1 MEQSI
6 ELKNEN
12 SRLKQRL
19 LELQARLERSEK
31 ENLRLRDRVRRLKLL
46 CNHSEDSSSSQESA
60 AGNLLSPSTYE
71 YSQASLMRI
80 LEEMGI
86 PAEVIEK
93 VSVQIEL
100 EYQRWVKEWGLRRR
114 GDMRRDVLSTALSYC
129 FDCMMRSFIEQ
140 DTESPSLLASFLPT
154 SLPEPCLPCYSDG
167 FKDFVDLLSQ
177 PAYASFYTQLKQFCI
192 NMWISLYNT
201 PTSPGG
207 AFTNAGGD
215 FTNSGSGF
223 GNPGGDF
230 TNAGSDFTN
239 PSSGDGDGKKSAWE
253 VQRDFGSAL
262 EKRLKTA
269 CGQDV
274 TCEVENEDIKE
285 GVEQVLANLLGGC
298 VLHHMVRDSPQ
309 VGAILNKHMLV
320 LQFLQPK
327 HLDVSESASSSAV

>member
-19 LELQARLERSEK
+19 LDLQARLERSEK
-31 ENLRLRDRVRRLKLL
+31 ENLQLRDRVRRLKLL

-60 AGNLLSPSTYE
+60 ASNLLSPSTYE

-100 EYQRWVKEWGLRRR
+100 EYQRWVKEWGLRGR

-140 DTESPSLLASFLPT
+140 DTESPSLLASFLPAA
-154 SLPEPCLPCYSDG
+154 LPEPCLPYYSDG

-201 PTSPGG
+201 PTSPEGG
-207 AFTNAGGD
+207 FSNPGG
-215 FTNSGSGF
+215 SF
-223 GNPGGDF
+223 GNPG
-230 TNAGSDFTN
+230 SDFIN
-239 PSSGDGDGKKSAWE
+239 PSSGESGGKKSAWE

-262 EKRLKTA
+262 EKSLKTA
-269 CGQDV
+269 
-274 TCEVENEDIKE
+274 
-285 GVEQVLANLLGGC
+285 
-298 VLHHMVRDSPQ
+298 
-309 VGAILNKHMLV
+309 
-320 LQFLQPK
+320 
-327 HLDVSESASSSAV
+327 